1 MAYSTYEAEKDHTGQ
16 YHFTWENQKTIL
28 YKKSVSITEICNV
41 IIMFMIINTYL

>member
-28 YKKSVSITEICNV
+28 YKKSVSITGNV